1 MQLKKIRMGGVVDSS
16 PHIKL
21 LSPMQHPRSVTTSYY
36 MSRPSGWRASL
47 GICLLLKIFL
57 LFTHPVT
64 SFQAVIPL
72 HFIKKDHYLHLTF
85 CSPSTGLLSSIGTP
99 TPSPLPQINPI
110 TPIQFTVLG
119 EPQPLVRHRS
129 TRFGHVYNPSGADQK
144 LFLQKSLSF
153 LPHQPLTDPLRLEV
167 SFFFA
172 RPKAHYRSGKHAHI
186 LREDS
191 PIWCTNRKD
200 LDNLVKFVMDA
211 LNGHAYVD
219 DRQVVVIQAAKL
231 FIGRDELARTEVK
244 LTSMV

>member
-1 MQLKKIRMGGVVDSS
+1 MYRL
-16 PHIKL
+16 
-21 LSPMQHPRSVTTSYY
+21 
-36 MSRPSGWRASL
+36 SGWRASCT
-47 GICLLLKIFL
+47 GIYLLLEIFL
-57 LFTHPVT
+57 LFAHHVT
-64 SFQAVIPL
+64 SFKAVNPL
-72 HFIKKDHYLHLTF
+72 LAIKNDHYLHLIF
-85 CSPSTGLLSSIGTP
+85 CSPCTSLLSSIDTP
-99 TPSPLPQINPI
+99 TPSLPSQINTI
-110 TPIQFTVLG
+110 SPIQFTVLG

-129 TRFGHVYNPSGADQK
+129 TRFGHVYNPSAADQK

-167 SFFFA
+167 SFFFS

-219 DRQVVVIQAAKL
+219 DRQIVLIQAAKL
-231 FIGRDELARTEVK
+231 FIGRDEFARTEVK